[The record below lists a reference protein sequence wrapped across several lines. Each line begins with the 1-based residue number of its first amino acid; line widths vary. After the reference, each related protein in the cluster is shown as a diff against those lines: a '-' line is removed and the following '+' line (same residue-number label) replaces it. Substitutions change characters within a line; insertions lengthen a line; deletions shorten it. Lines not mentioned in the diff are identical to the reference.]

1 MDSSFVL
8 NRGAAEDGPVESTPF
23 AVFSIFC
30 VTIYNERASYL
41 KDTIL
46 SIVNAVAFEASAS
59 GAKRGP
65 ACICLIL
72 DGCSSADPTTLEWLT
87 HSELLR
93 AGTRHQLDDYDLYT
107 SHLSQ
112 KTLVA
117 QVCGGQAAEHHQ
129 DTPELIVK
137 VCLKKHNKGKL
148 HSHALFFKEIC
159 RSIRPTFCFQIDVG
173 TVLHRESYHKIL
185 RQMDQERDLGALAPC
200 IITPSPIS
208 ASSLFLSTWQHVDFV
223 RQKAVHWPLEVAAG
237 HLSVIPGQFCAFRWV
252 ALGQFASERHDGE
265 AGDASPLEA
274 YVRGLVTDDPLEK
287 LMYLAEDRVIGNEI
301 VLTKNSDWRLGYSL
315 DATATTD
322 PCNSIGELMRQ
333 RRRWNNS
340 ALACRIWLLGRTL
353 SFLRRPDRTPARKA
367 KFARAMIFHLGMQ
380 LVELAT
386 PAMAVAVAVSLFR
399 SVLSIHNL
407 AQSLVFSFLI
417 AAAGTALVATLVAN
431 RIPPRPR
438 LRKLKFLMIAVP
450 ALIFSLTLGLF
461 WALSLPRAALPLILA
476 PALFRIASLI
486 PVFGT
491 NIVRLILLDNVYVLA
506 NFFIGP
512 LLSIYSMLNIHDVS
526 WGTKGLTS
534 APETSAFHVRMLKMK
549 SLIVSAW
556 VLFNAALIAV
566 AVCVPGFTTPKLNP
580 IFELICAGSCVTAFF
595 SLTTIYVSRLRRASS
610 SVLKKC
616 FPKGALQG

>member
-8 NRGAAEDGPVESTPF
+8 NPDGVEDDPTGSTPLD
-23 AVFSIFC
+23 VFSIFC

-41 KDTIL
+41 KDTIH
-46 SIVNAVAFEASAS
+46 SIVNAVGFEASLTR
-59 GAKRGP
+59 AKRAP
-65 ACICLIL
+65 ACICLIV
-72 DGCSSADPTTLEWLT
+72 DGCSSADPTTLDWLNG
-87 HSELLR
+87 SELLR
-93 AGTRHQLDDYDLYT
+93 TGAHHQLEDYDLYT
-107 SHLSQ
+107 SRLSHQ
-112 KTLVA
+112 TLVA
-117 QVCGGQAAEHHQ
+117 QVSGRDRPEHHQ

-159 RSIRPTFCFQIDVG
+159 RSIQPTFCFQIDVG
-173 TVLHRESYHKIL
+173 TVLHRESYHRIL
-185 RQMDQERDLGALAPC
+185 RQMDKERDLGALAPC

-252 ALGQFASERHDGE
+252 ALGQFASDRPD
-265 AGDASPLEA
+265 GDAADTSPLEA

-322 PCNSIGELMRQ
+322 PCNSIRELMRQ

-353 SFLRRPDRTPARKA
+353 SFLRRPDRTAARKV
-367 KFARAMIFHLGMQ
+367 KFARAMIFHFGMQ

-386 PAMAVAVAVSLFR
+386 PAMTVAVAVALFR
-399 SVLSIHNL
+399 SIRSIHSS
-407 AQSLVFSFLI
+407 AQGSVFSLLI
-417 AAAGTALVATLVAN
+417 AAAGIALVAALVAN
-431 RIPPRPR
+431 RFPPRPR
-438 LRKLKFLMIAVP
+438 LRTLKFMMIAVP

-461 WALSLPRAALPLILA
+461 WALILPRAALPLILA
-476 PALFRIASLI
+476 PALFRVASLI

-491 NIVRLILLDNVYVLA
+491 DIVKLVLLDNVYVLA

-512 LLSIYSMLNIHDVS
+512 LLSIYSMFNIHDVS

-534 APETSAFHVRMLKMK
+534 APESSVFHVRMLKMK
-549 SLIVSAW
+549 ALIVSAW
-556 VLFNAALIAV
+556 VLFNATLIAV
-566 AVCVPGFTTPKLNP
+566 AVGVPGFTTPKLNP
-580 IFELICAGSCVTAFF
+580 VFELICAGSCVTAFF
-595 SLTTIYVSRLRRASS
+595 SLTTVYVSRLKRASS
-610 SVLKKC
+610 SMLSKW
-616 FPKGALQG
+616 FPSRALQG